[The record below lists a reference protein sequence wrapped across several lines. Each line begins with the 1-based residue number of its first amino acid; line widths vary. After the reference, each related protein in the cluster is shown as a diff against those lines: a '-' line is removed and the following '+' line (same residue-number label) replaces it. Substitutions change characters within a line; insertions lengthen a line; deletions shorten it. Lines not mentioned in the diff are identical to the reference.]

1 MPDHSLLIA
10 AAVTSVAVALLHV
23 YVIAKGA
30 PAYRFFG
37 AGERLA
43 TMAER
48 GSWVPALITWGITFT
63 FMVFAAYYLSAA
75 GLLHELPFLPLGLL
89 VIAAL
94 YTLRGA
100 ALLPLLLIGRPL
112 TPFERWS
119 SLVSLAIGL
128 LHWAAAWTYGIWP
141 LTDVFTKTSYR

>member
-1 MPDHSLLIA
+1 MPEQGLFIA
-10 AAVTSVAVALLHV
+10 AATTSVAVALLHV

-43 TMAER
+43 TMAEQ
-48 GSWVPALITWGITFT
+48 GSWVPALITWGITLT

-75 GLLHELPFLPLGLL
+75 GLLAELPLLPLGLL

-94 YTLRGA
+94 YTVRGA
-100 ALLPLLLIGRPL
+100 ALLPMLLISRPL

-128 LHWAAAWTYGIWP
+128 LHCAAAWTYGVWP
-141 LTDVFTKTSYR
+141 LANLPSLL